1 MTEKVKMERQPP
13 QKEKPKYR
21 KGLWSPEEDNK
32 LRNHILEYG
41 HGCWSSVPIKAGLQ
55 RNGKSCR
62 LRWINYLRPG
72 LKRGVFSKHEED
84 TILTLHHMLGNKW
97 SQISQHLPGR
107 TDNEIKNYWHSYLKK
122 KLIKAKE
129 MKSDKE
135 SQYSS
140 DTMGNSLSSQKLET
154 QDPSYGL
161 LGNMEKPVEH
171 SENFFSQSYNFSNEA
186 CQSSLPKLLFS
197 EWLSVDN
204 LNASSVNSDDSLVLG
219 NEFDQN
225 STFQEAIMHMLEEN
239 FCEEYHNT
247 LIHSSTN
254 EVYNSQLKS
263 TNQEDGNDFI
273 HCIPEADLCSNFSL
287 TNGATYRVDTTG
299 KDMASVADD

>member
-1 MTEKVKMERQPP
+1 MESQPLEKA
-13 QKEKPKYR
+13 KPKYR

-32 LRNHILEYG
+32 LRNHIIKHG

-84 TILTLHHMLGNKW
+84 TIMVLHHMLGNKW
-97 SQISQHLPGR
+97 SQIAQHLPGR

-122 KLIKAKE
+122 KEIKAKE
-129 MKSDKE
+129 MESDKE
-135 SQYSS
+135 IQHASSSS
-140 DTMGNSLSSQKLET
+140 DTMENPLSPQKLAT
-154 QDPSYGL
+154 QDPSYSL
-161 LGNMEKPVEH
+161 LENLDKSIAH
-171 SENFFSQSYNFSNEA
+171 NDNFFSQSYNFSKEA
-186 CQSSLPKLLFS
+186 CQSSLPLPKLLFS
-197 EWLSVDN
+197 EWLSVDQVDGG
-204 LNASSVNSDDSLVLG
+204 SSVNSDDSLVLG

-239 FCEEYHNT
+239 FGEEYHNS
-247 LIHSSTN
+247 LIHSSTT

-263 TNQEDGNDFI
+263 TNQVDGSDFI
-273 HCIPEADLCSNFSL
+273 NCIPGNELCSNFSL
-287 TNGATYRVDTTG
+287 TNHA
-299 KDMASVADD
+299 M

>member
-1 MTEKVKMERQPP
+1 MECQPP
-13 QKEKPKYR
+13 EKAKPKYR

-32 LRNHILEYG
+32 LRNHILKYG

-84 TILTLHHMLGNKW
+84 TILALHHMLGNKW
-97 SQISQHLPGR
+97 SQIAQHLPGR

-129 MKSDKE
+129 MECDKQN
-135 SQYSS
+135 QYASSSS
-140 DTMGNSLSSQKLET
+140 DTMDNSLSPQKLAT
-154 QDPSYGL
+154 QDPSYAL
-161 LGNMEKPVEH
+161 LENMDKSIEH
-171 SENFFSQSYNFSNEA
+171 SDNFFSQSYNFSKEA

-197 EWLSVDN
+197 EWLSMDN
-204 LNASSVNSDDSLVLG
+204 VNGGSGSSVNSDDSLVLG

-225 STFQEAIMHMLEEN
+225 STFQDAVMHMLEEN
-239 FCEEYHNT
+239 FVEEYHNT
-247 LIHSSTN
+247 LIHSSTTT
-254 EVYNSQLKS
+254 EVYNSDIKS
-263 TNQEDGNDFI
+263 SNQEDGSDFI
-273 HCIPEADLCSNFSL
+273 HCIPGADLCSNFSL
-287 TNGATYRVDTTG
+287 TNGA
-299 KDMASVADD
+299 M